1 MRSDKDGYLYFIC
14 RQDEMIKTSGYR
26 VSPTEIE
33 EVVYATK
40 LIDEAA
46 AIGIPH
52 LVLGQVIVLIVTPRE
67 GTNVD
72 VDALLEAC
80 KLSLP
85 AFMLPSKVILK
96 EAPLPHNSNGKIDRE
111 LLSKQIQ
118 NDIVQ
123 TEA

>member
-1 MRSDKDGYLYFIC
+1 
-14 RQDEMIKTSGYR
+14 MIKTSGYR